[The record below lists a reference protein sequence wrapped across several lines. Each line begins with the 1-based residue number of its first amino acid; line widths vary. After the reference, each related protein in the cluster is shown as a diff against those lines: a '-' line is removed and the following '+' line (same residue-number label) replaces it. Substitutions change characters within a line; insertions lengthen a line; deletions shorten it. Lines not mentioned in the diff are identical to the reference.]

1 MLWEDMKNCYLF
13 GGVGL
18 GVLLLLVV
26 VLAICLCRL
35 HRRGEPH
42 PHLPHAPSVRKEAE
56 VRWSRAE
63 RVQRERPWLWPWEPQ
78 GGWQV
83 RKHLVG
89 VGRVSEQ
96 GWEVAPGGRGHGQA
110 ELLLSFQ

>member
-1 MLWEDMKNCYLF
+1 M
-13 GGVGL
+13 GT
-18 GVLLLLVV
+18 
-26 VLAICLCRL
+26 
-35 HRRGEPH
+35 P
-42 PHLPHAPSVRKEAE
+42 
-56 VRWSRAE
+56 
-63 RVQRERPWLWPWEPQ
+63 

-96 GWEVAPGGRGHGQA
+96 GWEVAQEAGHSQA